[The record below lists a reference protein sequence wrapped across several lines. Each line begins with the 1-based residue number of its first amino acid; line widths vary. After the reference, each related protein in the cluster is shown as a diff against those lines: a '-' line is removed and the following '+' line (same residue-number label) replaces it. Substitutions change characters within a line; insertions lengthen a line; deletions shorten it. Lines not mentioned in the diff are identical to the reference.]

1 VIELTVRPRSVAQG
15 GPASVA
21 SAARAVVQH
30 TPTSYFYDPVVAAD
44 SPWYMY
50 DLFANSG
57 QAVGRNPS
65 IAAPGAVAGG
75 GTLKVVV
82 TGFVDLPAAALP
94 DHHVR
99 VLFNGTVVADER
111 FDGLV
116 QRALTIPVSQVQ
128 ANNVIR
134 IVELPADT
142 GQAYDFVTVRSA
154 ELEFP
159 TLAQATGGRFT
170 GTGLASVGGLSDLL
184 FANGLGDARTFI
196 GIPIE
201 QQIFISGRTANSRTW
216 VVGPAS
222 VSELEANVGHAFKGS
237 YAYSPATTL
246 IVAETS
252 QLASPIISA
261 APALSS
267 LPTGSADYL
276 VITHPLSINQANE
289 LAAHRQTQGL
299 STAVVDVEQIY
310 RRYSAGNAQPEA
322 IRAFLREHAS
332 ALGTRYLVLFG
343 GANYNSVGL
352 RGAAV
357 STLSYV
363 PSFYT
368 PLNRYSNFTQT
379 DAFFGDLTGDQVAEI
394 AVGRV
399 PARTIA
405 EAAEVVRKLL
415 AYETQPA
422 TGSFLVAS
430 GAVDTGSGFSFRA
443 ASGSF
448 ADQLAPS
455 WQQTR
460 VDVETLGRSTGLPDS
475 GGLTQRA

>member
-1 VIELTVRPRSVAQG
+1 
-15 GPASVA
+15 
-21 SAARAVVQH
+21 
-30 TPTSYFYDPVVAAD
+30 
-44 SPWYMY
+44 
-50 DLFANSG
+50 
-57 QAVGRNPS
+57 
-65 IAAPGAVAGG
+65 
-75 GTLKVVV
+75 
-82 TGFVDLPAAALP
+82 
-94 DHHVR
+94 
-99 VLFNGTVVADER
+99 
-111 FDGLV
+111 
-116 QRALTIPVSQVQ
+116 
-128 ANNVIR
+128 
-134 IVELPADT
+134 
-142 GQAYDFVTVRSA
+142 
-154 ELEFP
+154 
-159 TLAQATGGRFT
+159 
-170 GTGLASVGGLSDLL
+170 
-184 FANGLGDARTFI
+184 
-196 GIPIE
+196 
-201 QQIFISGRTANSRTW
+201 
-216 VVGPAS
+216 
-222 VSELEANVGHAFKGS
+222 
-237 YAYSPATTL
+237 
-246 IVAETS
+246 
-252 QLASPIISA
+252 
-261 APALSS
+261 
-267 LPTGSADYL
+267 
-276 VITHPLSINQANE
+276 
-289 LAAHRQTQGL
+289 
-299 STAVVDVEQIY
+299 
-310 RRYSAGNAQPEA
+310 
-322 IRAFLREHAS
+322 
-332 ALGTRYLVLFG
+332 
-343 GANYNSVGL
+343 VGL